1 MRSSQDLE
9 VCTTVDEIIAKLN
22 KKVFPIAEK
31 RVKKYVTEYV
41 DITATLD
48 IEDYAD
54 AEDGYIYS
62 IAMCIFNERIVVRY
76 IEDWFDLMAKLEE
89 ELNLSDKRRLVIYIH
104 NLGHEHFHMTQL
116 IASEWG
122 RPVSLFTKPR
132 KPLTIRYDNG
142 IEFRDSLKLFQKSL
156 AGATKGCKHEKM
168 VGDLDY
174 SKHFTPDT
182 ELTQKEWDYIVNDV
196 QGLYEAIERLKKEH
210 GYNQANI
217 PLTNTGMVIA
227 AVNDKIREDG
237 ATLKAMNALTLN
249 KKQLSLAYK
258 CMAGGDTH
266 GCRWRAGQV
275 YEWGNSYDLKSA
287 HPSQQ
292 VLRKF
297 PAGRVFDLPDET
309 GQAELEMLI
318 NEGYGWLGRV
328 YIENVNIIAAC
339 PNPTVSVSKC
349 EDVMTMHGVD
359 NGRLLGADAA
369 IVYMDSN
376 DWQRFREAYSY
387 TYMIGIEVIA
397 FELAY
402 LPQKFRDAILDFFRV
417 KECAED
423 GPERVFAKICVNT
436 IFGACAQKVIRDEY
450 AVDIGELITCEHT
463 TWENNLIKKTETAV
477 ARAQQKK
484 FPFLWGL
491 WTASLTRL
499 YLWKLQ
505 KAVGWERIIYWDTDS
520 VKYIGRKIAAVDLY
534 NESVRYECENRA
546 AVVINRKGVNVYI
559 GTAEDEHPMVE
570 YGYRR
575 FTFLHAKCYA
585 AETWNAKKGCYEIET
600 TIAGVRK
607 ENGKEAMKGDIA
619 NLADGLY
626 VADAGGL
633 ALTYHDS
640 PIRVRTEWKR
650 KTRTAS
656 WIEMNPRQYL
666 AQSGI
671 REIMQVEDGEIISE

>member
-1 MRSSQDLE
+1 MRRCQDLE
-9 VCTTVDEIIAKLN
+9 VCETVDEIIEKLN
-22 KKVFPIAEK
+22 NKVFPIAEK
-31 RVKKYVTEYV
+31 RVKRHVTEYV
-41 DITATLD
+41 DVTVTLD

-62 IAMCIFNERIVVRY
+62 IAMCIYDERVVVRY
-76 IEDWFDLMAKLEE
+76 IEDWFAIMARLEE
-89 ELNLSDKRRLVIYIH
+89 ELDLSDNRKLVVYVH
-104 NLGHEHFHMTQL
+104 NLGHEHYHMTQL

-174 SKHFTPDT
+174 SKKFTPDT

-237 ATLKAMNALTLN
+237 ETIKAMNSLTLN

-266 GCRWRAGQV
+266 GCRWQAGQV
-275 YEWGNSYDLKSA
+275 HDWGNSYDLKSA
-287 HPSQQ
+287 HSSQQ

-297 PAGRVFDLPDET
+297 PAGRVFNLPEET
-309 GQAELEMLI
+309 EQQELEMLI
-318 NEGYGWLGRV
+318 NEGYGWLGRIYV
-328 YIENVNIIAAC
+328 ENIHIIPEC
-339 PNPTVSVSKC
+339 PNPTISVSKC
-349 EDVMTMHGVD
+349 EDVMTLNGVD
-359 NGRLLGADAA
+359 NGRMLGADAA
-369 IVYMDSN
+369 IIYMDSN
-376 DWQRFREAYSY
+376 DWQRFREAYTY

-402 LPQKFRDAILDFFRV
+402 LPQKFRDAILDFFRI
-417 KECAED
+417 KEGAED
-423 GPERVFAKICVNT
+423 GPERVFAKICINT

-450 AVDIGELITCEHT
+450 AVDIGEIMTCDKI
-463 TWENNLIKKTETAV
+463 TWEVNLAQKTESAV
-477 ARAQQKK
+477 SRAQQKK
-484 FPFLWGL
+484 FPFIWGL

-520 VKYIGRKIAAVDLY
+520 VKYVGCKINAVNLY
-534 NESVRYECENRA
+534 NDSVKAECIDRDS
-546 AVVINRKGVNVYI
+546 VVINSKGNEVYI
-559 GTAEDEHPMVE
+559 GTAEDEHPTVE

-575 FTFLHAKCYA
+575 FIFLHAKCYA
-585 AETWNAKKGCYEIET
+585 AEAWNKEMKSYEIET

-607 ENGKEAMKGDIA
+607 ENGRDAMKGDIA

-626 VADAGGL
+626 IPDAGGL

-640 PIRVRTEWKR
+640 PIRERTEWKR

-666 AQSGI
+666 VKSGI
-671 REIMQVEDGEIISE
+671 REIMQTEDGEIISE

>member
-1 MRSSQDLE
+1 MRKSQDLK
-9 VCTTVDEIIAKLN
+9 VCTTVDEIIEKLN
-22 KKVFPIAEK
+22 NKVFPIVKK

-54 AEDGYIYS
+54 AGDGYIYS
-62 IAMCIFNERIVVRY
+62 IAMCIYDECIVVRY
-76 IEDWFDLMAKLEE
+76 IEDWFELMSRLEE
-89 ELNLSDKRRLVIYIH
+89 ELELSDNRRLVIYVH
-104 NLGHEHFHMTQL
+104 NLGHEHFHMSQL
-116 IASEWG
+116 ITSEWG
-122 RPVSLFTKPR
+122 RPTSLFTKPR

-142 IEFRDSLKLFQKSL
+142 VEFRDSLKLFQKSL

-174 SKHFTPDT
+174 SKKFTPDS

-217 PLTNTGMVIA
+217 PLTNTGLVIA

-249 KKQLSLAYK
+249 KRQLRLAYK

-266 GCRWRAGQV
+266 GCRWRAGRV
-275 YEWGNSYDLKSA
+275 YDWGNSYDLKSA
-287 HPSQQ
+287 HPAEQ

-297 PAGRVFDLPDET
+297 PAGQVMDLPEET
-309 GQAELEMLI
+309 SYDDLNMLI
-318 NEGYGWLGRV
+318 DNGYGWLGRI
-328 YIENVNIIAAC
+328 YIEDVHIYPEC
-339 PNPTVSVSKC
+339 PNPTISVSKC
-349 EDVMTMHGVD
+349 EDIMKMNGVD
-359 NGRLLGADAA
+359 NGRLLGADAV

-376 DWQRFREAYSY
+376 DWQRFKEAYRY
-387 TYMIGIEVIA
+387 TYMMGIEVIA
-397 FELAY
+397 FKLDY
-402 LPQKFRDAILDFFRV
+402 LPCEFRDAILDFFRV
-417 KECAED
+417 KEGAKD
-423 GPERVFAKICVNT
+423 GPDRVFAKICVNT

-450 AVDIGELITCEHT
+450 AVDIGDIIACEHT
-463 TWENNLIKKTETAV
+463 KWEDNLAKKTEGAV
-477 ARAQQKK
+477 VKAQQKK

-491 WTASLTRL
+491 WTASMTRL

-520 VKYIGRKIAAVDLY
+520 VKYEGGKIAEVDVY
-534 NESVRYECENRA
+534 NERIREECVNRD
-546 AVVINRKGVNVYI
+546 AVVINRKGKTVYI
-559 GTAEDEHPMVE
+559 GTAEDEHPDVE

-585 AETWNAKKGCYEIET
+585 AEVWNKETKSYEIET

-607 ENGKEAMKGDIA
+607 ENGKVAMKGDIS

-626 VADAGGL
+626 IPDAGGL

-640 PIRVRTEWKR
+640 PIRERTEWKR
-650 KTRTAS
+650 RTRTAS
-656 WIEMNPRQYL
+656 WIEMTPRQYL
-666 AQSGI
+666 VQSGI
-671 REIMQVEDGEIISE
+671 RDTVQIEEGEIISE

>member
-1 MRSSQDLE
+1 MRRSQDLS
-9 VCTTVDEIIAKLN
+9 VCTTVGEIIEKLN
-22 KKVFPIAEK
+22 NKVFPIAEK
-31 RVKKYVTEYV
+31 RVKKHVTEYV

-62 IAMCIFNERIVVRY
+62 IAMCIYDERIVVRY
-76 IEDWFDLMAKLEE
+76 IEDWFELMDRLEE
-89 ELNLSDKRRLVIYIH
+89 ELELSDNRRLVIYVH
-104 NLGHEHFHMTQL
+104 NLGHEHFHMSQL

-132 KPLTIRYDNG
+132 KPLTMRYDNG
-142 IEFRDSLKLFQKSL
+142 VEFRDSLKLFQKSL
-156 AGATKGCKHEKM
+156 AGTTKGCKHEKM

-174 SKHFTPDT
+174 TKRFTPDT

-196 QGLYEAIERLKKEH
+196 QGLYEAIERLKKDH

-227 AVNDKIREDG
+227 AVNDKIRGDG

-249 KKQLSLAYK
+249 KRQLQLAYK

-266 GCRWRAGQV
+266 GCRWRAGRV
-275 YEWGNSYDLKSA
+275 YNWGNSYDLKSA

-292 VLRKF
+292 ILRKF
-297 PAGRVFDLPDET
+297 PTGKVMNLPEETPEDDLNMIIRED
-309 GQAELEMLI
+309 
-318 NEGYGWLGRV
+318 YGWLGRI
-328 YIENVNIIAAC
+328 YIENVHIYPEC

-349 EDVMTMHGVD
+349 EDVMNINGVD
-359 NGRLLGADAA
+359 NGRLLGADAM

-376 DWQRFREAYSY
+376 DWQRFQEAYHY
-387 TYMIGIEVIA
+387 TYMMGIEVIA
-397 FELAY
+397 FKLDY
-402 LPQKFRDAILDFFRV
+402 LPCNFRDAILDFFRV
-417 KECAED
+417 KEGAEE
-423 GPERVFAKICVNT
+423 GMERVFAKICVNT

-450 AVDIGELITCEHT
+450 AVDIGEIITCEHT
-463 TWENNLIKKTETAV
+463 AWEDNLTKKTEEAV
-477 ARAQQKK
+477 MKAQQKK

-491 WTASLTRL
+491 WTASMTRL

-505 KAVGWERIIYWDTDS
+505 KTVGWEKLIYWDTDS
-520 VKYIGRKIAAVDLY
+520 VKYEGEKILAVNLY
-534 NESVRYECENRA
+534 NDSVRKECVNRD
-546 AVVINRKGVNVYI
+546 AVVINRKGKAVYI
-559 GTAEDEHPMVE
+559 GTAEDEHPTVE

-585 AETWNAKKGCYEIET
+585 AEEWNKDTKSYEIKT

-607 ENGKEAMKGDIA
+607 ENGKEAMKGNIS

-626 VADAGGL
+626 IPDAGGL

-640 PIRVRTEWKR
+640 PIRVRMDWKR

-666 AQSGI
+666 VQSGI
-671 REIMQVEDGEIISE
+671 RETMQIEEGEILAE